1 MHTLRI
7 CLVALLLVSV
17 LSCERELEVADFKD
31 DFGNYQPELKVE
43 GLLDYDAPEN
53 SIIRIIRTEAIAES
67 DVFDGIDNDGDG
79 EIDEYDETLPLI
91 QDTTATV
98 TVTNL
103 NSGEAYEFLYVTLAE
118 ELFYRE
124 FHDDTHPAREKRVF
138 GDGGYKPKSADGFQV
153 ELFAQYRLE
162 IYSEAFDQTITGVTT
177 VYPPVEFIDI
187 DTLSILDDRITLDRD
202 VEKTIYWRS
211 DLEVTS
217 YFVTV
222 VTVFELDNEF
232 LEEELFF
239 EDEQLHVDERFVESV
254 DSFSLSRDKDL
265 TEQHG
270 VSIGKESFFVGR
282 EANAGKTLSII
293 VDGLSPEY
301 GRYIFSALPLND
313 AQRSNLRDQDGKPV
327 MGAFGA
333 TASKTIVVEIEE

>member
-1 MHTLRI
+1 M
-7 CLVALLLVSV
+7 ALLLVSV

-43 GLLDYDAPEN
+43 GLLDYDAPED

-103 NSGEAYEFLYVTLAE
+103 NSGEAYEFQYVTLAE

-124 FHDDTHPAREKRVF
+124 FHDDSHGVGQTRVF
-138 GDGGYKPKSADGFQV
+138 GDGGYKPKGADDFQV
-153 ELFAQYRLE
+153 ELFSQYRLE
-162 IYSEAFDQTITGVTT
+162 IYSEAFDQTITGETT

-232 LEEELFF
+232 LEEELFL
-239 EDEQLHVDERFVESV
+239 EDPQLHEAERFVESA
-254 DSFSLSRDKDL
+254 DSFSLSRDNDL
-265 TEQHG
+265 TEKHG

-293 VDGLSPEY
+293 VEGLSPEY

-333 TASKTIVVEIEE
+333 TASNTIQVAIEE